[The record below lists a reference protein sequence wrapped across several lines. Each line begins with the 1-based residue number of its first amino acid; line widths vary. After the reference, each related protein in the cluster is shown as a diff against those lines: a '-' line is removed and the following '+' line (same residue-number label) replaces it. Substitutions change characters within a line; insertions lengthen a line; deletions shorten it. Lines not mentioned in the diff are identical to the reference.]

1 MEDLGIVALFWQ
13 RDEQALAE
21 VSQKYTGYCR
31 RIAYNILGDDSD
43 TEESVNDT
51 WLAAWDSIPPHRPA
65 VLSAYL
71 GKLTRRIA
79 RHRLEKRTAS
89 KRGGGEYTEAL
100 EELADCIP
108 AAESTE
114 DAVDAAALAALIDGF
129 VRTLPARERSV
140 FIRRY
145 FAAEPV
151 KEIAARMGM
160 SVGGVKS
167 MLLRT
172 RRKLAAVLEKEGYR

>member
-1 MEDLGIVALFWQ
+1 MEDCSIVALFWQ
-13 RDEQALAE
+13 RDERALSEA
-21 VSQKYTGYCR
+21 SQKYTGYCR
-31 RIAYNILGDDSD
+31 HIAYNILGDDSD

-79 RHRLEKRTAS
+79 RHRLEKRTAA

-108 AAESTE
+108 AGESTE

-151 KEIAARMGM
+151 KAIAVRVGM
-160 SVGGVKS
+160 SVGSVKS

>member
-1 MEDLGIVALFWQ
+1 MEELGIVALFWQ
-13 RDEQALAE
+13 RDERAIAE
-21 VSQKYTGYCR
+21 AAQKYAGYCR

-43 TEESVNDT
+43 AEESVNDT

-79 RHRLEKRTAS
+79 RHRLEKRTAA
-89 KRGGGEYTEAL
+89 KRGGGEYTAAL

-108 AAESTE
+108 AGESTE
-114 DAVDAAALAALIDGF
+114 DALDAAALAALIDRF
-129 VRTLPARERSV
+129 VRMLPARERSI

-145 FAAEPV
+145 FAAEPL
-151 KEIAARMGM
+151 KEIAARFGM
-160 SVGGVKS
+160 SIGGVKS

-172 RRKLAAVLEKEGYR
+172 RRKLAAALEKEGYR